1 MDEAVKTFTALL
13 DGIQGKIES
22 TVVHGIYNLS
32 DPLMDL
38 LMLLAVIGIATTW
51 EMYFSGAFNYG
62 NIIIKCLHIGFIA
75 FLIRNW
81 SQILKIVYQSGE
93 QLGLYASGGTKLEA
107 TSTYVNNGLGKIFEY
122 LKKIWENN
130 SISTDTILLYLLC
143 IVCLLVAT
151 FAYFKIA
158 YVLFTV
164 SVQFWIVGGLSVCLL
179 PFAMTRWTK
188 SIADKPIGILLT
200 CMVKVMVA
208 TFMIGLLNDQIT
220 SSFSTPGADFKVKEA
235 LPLLFTDT
243 LSIIFTAFLFGQVVE
258 IAGAMV
264 HGSVMSISNPI
275 DYAGNKVV
283 NFAKQRVPGG
293 RFF

>member
-1 MDEAVKTFTALL
+1 MGDVFFR
-13 DGIQGKIES
+13 S
-22 TVVHGIYNLS
+22 
-32 DPLMDL
+32 
-38 LMLLAVIGIATTW
+38 
-51 EMYFSGAFNYG
+51 
-62 NIIIKCLHIGFIA
+62 IKCIHIGFIA

-81 SQILKIVYQSGE
+81 GQILKIVYESGE

-107 TSTYVNNGLGKIFEY
+107 TSTYVNTGLGKIFEY
-122 LKKIWENN
+122 LQKVWENN
-130 SISTDTILLYLLC
+130 SISTDTILLFLLC

-208 TFMIGLLNDQIT
+208 TFMIGLLNEHIHTGFAVPEGTFDPQ
-220 SSFSTPGADFKVKEA
+220 AN
-235 LPLLFTDT
+235 LPKIFEDT
-243 LSIIFTAFLFGQVVE
+243 LSIIFLAFLFGQVVE

-275 DYAGNKVV
+275 DYAGNKAG
-283 NFAKQRVPGG
+283 NFAQQKTMQGARWAYRNTFG
-293 RFF
+293 RIF

>member
-1 MDEAVKTFTALL
+1 MGEAAKTFTNLL
-13 DGIQGKIES
+13 DGIQGRIES
-22 TVVHGIYNLS
+22 TVAHGIYNLS

-38 LMLLAVIGIATTW
+38 LALLAVIGIVTTW
-51 EMYFSGAFNYG
+51 EMYFSGAFNFG
-62 NIIIKCLHIGFIA
+62 NIIIKCIHIGFIA

-81 SQILKIVYQSGE
+81 GQILKIVYESGE

-107 TSTYVNNGLGKIFEY
+107 TSTYVNTGLGKIFEY
-122 LKKIWENN
+122 LQKVWENN
-130 SISTDTILLYLLC
+130 SISTDTILLFLLC

-208 TFMIGLLNDQIT
+208 TFMIGLLNEHIHTGFAVPEGTFDPQANLILRILIRASCRNRRGYG
-220 SSFSTPGADFKVKEA
+220 SSIGHEYFQSD
-235 LPLLFTDT
+235 
-243 LSIIFTAFLFGQVVE
+243 
-258 IAGAMV
+258 
-264 HGSVMSISNPI
+264 
-275 DYAGNKVV
+275 
-283 NFAKQRVPGG
+283 
-293 RFF
+293 